1 MKEDCR
7 APASLEEAWMIETV
21 YGPAP
26 RWVLDIVPL
35 DAFDDPAVERGETLY
50 LEKVGDIS
58 VGVLSSKTVR
68 ELSVELRGDA
78 IRVYELD
85 A

>member
-1 MKEDCR
+1 MQEDCR
-7 APASLEEAWMIETV
+7 APDSLEEAWLIEKL
-21 YGPAP
+21 YGPPP

-35 DAFDDPAVERGETLY
+35 DVLKEDPVEGDQSFY
-50 LEKVGDIS
+50 VEKVGDIS
-58 VGVLSSKTVR
+58 VGLLTSKTVPR
-68 ELSVELRGDA
+68 LSIELHGDT